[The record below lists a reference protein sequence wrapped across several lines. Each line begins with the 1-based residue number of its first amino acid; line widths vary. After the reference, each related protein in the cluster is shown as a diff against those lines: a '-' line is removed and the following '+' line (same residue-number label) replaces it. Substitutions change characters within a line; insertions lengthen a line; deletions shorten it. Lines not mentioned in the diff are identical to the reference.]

1 MGPQVVLWAEE
12 EEVAMGLR
20 DLEEDMIEEWPV
32 LQLDREGDTIEG
44 WVHHQA
50 LEEGM
55 MDLLMVATREVL
67 LAGVM
72 VNLMVAM
79 KEDHLTA
86 MRVVVEEEE
95 AEEEG
100 TILKM
105 ELHLLELGMII
116 EQGPVKHV
124 EVILL

>member
-1 MGPQVVLWAEE
+1 VE
-12 EEVAMGLR
+12 EEVAMDLR

-32 LQLDREGDTIEG
+32 LQLDREGDTIEE

-72 VNLMVAM
+72 VNLVVAM

-86 MRVVVEEEE
+86 MWVVVVVEEEE
-95 AEEEG
+95 VEEG

-124 EVILL
+124 

>member
-1 MGPQVVLWAEE
+1 ME
-12 EEVAMGLR
+12 EEVAMDLR

-32 LQLDREGDTIEG
+32 LQLDREGDTIEES
-44 WVHHQA
+44 VHHQA

-72 VNLMVAM
+72 VNLVVAM

-86 MRVVVEEEE
+86 MWVVVVE
-95 AEEEG
+95 EEEG

-124 EVILL
+124 EFILL

>member
-1 MGPQVVLWAEE
+1 VE
-12 EEVAMGLR
+12 EEVAMDLR

-32 LQLDREGDTIEG
+32 LQLDREGDTIEE

-72 VNLMVAM
+72 VNLVVAM

-86 MRVVVEEEE
+86 MWVVVVEEE
-95 AEEEG
+95 EEEG

-124 EVILL
+124 EFILL

>member
-1 MGPQVVLWAEE
+1 MD
-12 EEVAMGLR
+12 LR

-32 LQLDREGDTIEG
+32 LQLDREGGTIEE
-44 WVHHQA
+44 WVLHQA

-72 VNLMVAM
+72 VNLVVAM

-86 MRVVVEEEE
+86 MWVVVVVEEGE
-95 AEEEG
+95 EEEG

-124 EVILL
+124 ELILL

>member
-1 MGPQVVLWAEE
+1 
-12 EEVAMGLR
+12 MGLR

-79 KEDHLTA
+79 REDHLTA
-86 MRVVVEEEE
+86 MWVEE
-95 AEEEG
+95 EEEG

-105 ELHLLELGMII
+105 GLHLLELGMII
-116 EQGPVKHV
+116 DQDPVKHV
-124 EVILL
+124 THRWRF